1 MVINYILEFFCLL
14 VLGSGETK
22 DYVLGMLVNFFK
34 NLFMIR
40 DLLIVNVLIV
50 LINIFSKKEI
60 KENIFNVF
68 LFFENINCYFK
79 KRGKIYF

>member
-14 VLGSGETK
+14 IVGSGEIK
-22 DYVLGMLVNFFK
+22 DYILGMFLNFFK
-34 NLFMIR
+34 NLFMIK
-40 DLLIVNVLIV
+40 DLLIVNVLIL

-68 LFFENINCYFK
+68 FLFENINYYFK
-79 KRGKIYF
+79 RRVKVFI

>member
-1 MVINYILEFFCLL
+1 MVINYILEFFRLL

-68 LFFENINCYFK
+68 LFFENINRYFK